1 MVSDWRTKRTELRIN
16 KFYFFRQNQTLSLNN
31 LQVGVYQF
39 KVIVSG
45 GSPPVHGVGFGNV
58 TVSPRKFSLI
68 SNLVFQSFQN
78 LFWGGFH
85 MRYCLFLY

>member
-1 MVSDWRTKRTELRIN
+1 MARIRN
-16 KFYFFRQNQTLSLNN
+16 KNKEDRVKDKQICFFFRQNQTLSLNN

-78 LFWGGFH
+78 LFWGAFI
-85 MRYCLFLY
+85 